1 MYTVD
6 ECTSPVRG
14 EAIGRCQAPKPNFVA
29 SFRHLWIS
37 FNTLVS
43 QKELR
48 ERDAPDLGVVLK
60 IETKKGFQNLPWM
73 LLQVRITEWHY

>member
-6 ECTSPVRG
+6 AYTSVVRG
-14 EAIGRCQAPKPNFVA
+14 ETIGRYQAPKPNFVA

-37 FNTLVS
+37 FETFVS

-48 ERDAPDLGVVLK
+48 DRDAVDLGVVLK

-73 LLQVRITEWHY
+73 LLQVRITVWHY